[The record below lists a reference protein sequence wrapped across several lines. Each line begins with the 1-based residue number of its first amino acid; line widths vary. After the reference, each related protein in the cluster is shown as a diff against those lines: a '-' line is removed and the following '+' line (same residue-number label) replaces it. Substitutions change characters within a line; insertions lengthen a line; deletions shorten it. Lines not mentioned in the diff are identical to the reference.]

1 MVAFV
6 VPAGITAA
14 RVAAPYL
21 ASLVRTYGPRVL
33 DALVGGGAT
42 AYGLERTGVADTLFN
57 LADLPEGVTTGSEL
71 EKESKEDREK
81 KKEERKK
88 TLAGVK
94 GDRAAGM
101 KGDELEGA
109 IERGDFDAYIN
120 RFMIPDP
127 DAGKPT
133 ILKGPEIGAES
144 PIPLVTPP
152 MGVPGID
159 EIIKQPVG
167 GGFGAGLPETT
178 KEDSII
184 GGGFTKTDI
193 PDMSILTMA
202 KIKDKDLVY
211 VGGDINAKLPK
222 YFVDES
228 GKLKPE
234 YQKKGNEGEDADKLI
249 NVRAGYKLPK
259 YMLNEIKF
267 TRTKN
272 KGKPNEKVVQDTKYT
287 IKDEYKNP
295 EELKRLQDSQKLKD
309 LMTGYFE
316 QNPSSYD
323 ILYRTNQSGK
333 KELEQIQKFFKENY
347 NIDFDVNT
355 YEKIISQTYGS
366 REKEAV
372 GRSVE
377 KIATDKFKKII
388 NDYSK
393 DKFGESLT
401 TPQMDRYLQE
411 FRIGLKAEYP
421 DRVKGQEY
429 TNEEISGVTN
439 LVIDTV
445 FKGKYREK
453 FDIGFDRDLGPY
465 IENKLDRME
474 QNKKM
479 FEEAKAAGASKEEL
493 ARMKKEDV
501 IEIGHYGK
509 VKDRVFGEGGDLTQA
524 TYQTKKLNQEAK
536 RLDNEHAKFRKE
548 NDIDGMVQIEQQ
560 MKDLGIRSK
569 YINEKGN
576 TVFIGA
582 PAEPGKLR
590 DGGMVDI
597 FKMTRSLR

>member
-1 MVAFV
+1 MVAIALA
-6 VPAGITAA
+6 PLIPLIGRLGIAGTKTFLKSPMGKKI
-14 RVAAPYL
+14 
-21 ASLVRTYGPRVL
+21 L
-33 DALVGGGAT
+33 DSLVGGGAT
-42 AYGLERTGVADTLFN
+42 AYGLERTGVADKLFN
-57 LADLPEGVTTGSEL
+57 LPEGVTTGSEL

-81 KKEERKK
+81 KKEKRKK
-88 TLAGVK
+88 TLADVK
-94 GDRAAGM
+94 GSRAAGM
-101 KGDELEGA
+101 RGDELEGA
-109 IERGDFDAYIN
+109 IERGDFDAYLN
-120 RFMIPDP
+120 PFMTPDP
-127 DAGKPT
+127 DAGKPQIETFPELTEAEKLPQTTGGGVIDINELISQPLIMAQDPDAGKAT
-133 ILKGPEIGAES
+133 ILSTPTLSPE
-144 PIPLVTPP
+144 
-152 MGVPGID
+152 D
-159 EIIKQPVG
+159 Q
-167 GGFGAGLPETT
+167 LPT
-178 KEDSII
+178 I
-184 GGGFTKTDI
+184 F
-193 PDMSILTMA
+193 TMA

-249 NVRAGYKLPK
+249 DVRAGYKLPK

-295 EELKRLQDSQKLKD
+295 EELKRLQDSQKLKN
-309 LMTGYFE
+309 LMTEYFE

-323 ILYRTNQSGK
+323 ILYKTNQSGK
-333 KELEQIQKFFKENY
+333 KELQQIQKFFKENH
-347 NIDFDVNT
+347 NIDFDVDT
-355 YEKIISQTYGS
+355 YEKFISQTYGS

-377 KIATDKFKKII
+377 KVATDKFKKII

-429 TNEEISGVTN
+429 TNEEVSSVTN
-439 LVIDTV
+439 LIIDTV

-453 FDIGFDRDLGPY
+453 FDIGYDADLGPY
-465 IENKLDRME
+465 IQNKLDRME

-493 ARMKKEDV
+493 ARMKKEDI

-509 VKDRVFGEGGDLTQA
+509 VKDRILGEGGDLTQA
-524 TYQTKKLNQEAK
+524 TNQTKKINQEAK
-536 RLDNEHAKFRKE
+536 RLDNEHAKFREK

-569 YINEKGN
+569 YINENGD
-576 TVFIGA
+576 TIFIGA
-582 PAEPGKLR
+582 EPEIGKLK
-590 DGGMVDI
+590 DGGMVGI
-597 FKMTRSLR
+597 NHLIRPL

>member
-1 MVAFV
+1 M
-6 VPAGITAA
+6 
-14 RVAAPYL
+14 
-21 ASLVRTYGPRVL
+21 
-33 DALVGGGAT
+33 AT
-42 AYGLERTGVADTLFN
+42 ATTAPTGILSNIDLKNFDLNDLAKIAKLIGRRTALGSVFVPTTMGDATLDN
-57 LADLPEGVTTGSEL
+57 YTPEQLAAMINVPGVTTGSEL

-94 GDRAAGM
+94 GSRAAGM
-101 KGDELEGA
+101 RGDELEGA
-109 IERGDFDAYIN
+109 IERGDFDAYLN
-120 RFMIPDP
+120 PFMTPDP
-127 DAGKPT
+127 DAGKPQIETFPELTEAEKLPQTTGGGVIDINELINKPLIMAQDPDAGKAT
-133 ILKGPEIGAES
+133 ILSTPTLSPE
-144 PIPLVTPP
+144 
-152 MGVPGID
+152 D
-159 EIIKQPVG
+159 Q
-167 GGFGAGLPETT
+167 LPT
-178 KEDSII
+178 I
-184 GGGFTKTDI
+184 F
-193 PDMSILTMA
+193 TMA

-249 NVRAGYKLPK
+249 DVRAGYKLPK

-295 EELKRLQDSQKLKD
+295 EELKRLQDSQKLKN
-309 LMTGYFE
+309 LMTEYFE

-323 ILYRTNQSGK
+323 ILYKTNQSGK
-333 KELEQIQKFFKENY
+333 KELQQIQKFFKENH
-347 NIDFDVNT
+347 NIDFDVDT
-355 YEKIISQTYGS
+355 YEKFISQTYGS

-411 FRIGLKAEYP
+411 FRIGLKVEYP

-429 TNEEISGVTN
+429 TNEEVSGVTN
-439 LVIDTV
+439 LIIDTV

-453 FDIGFDRDLGPY
+453 FDIGYDADLGPY
-465 IENKLDRME
+465 IQNKLDRME

-509 VKDRVFGEGGDLTQA
+509 VKDRIPGEGGDLTQA
-524 TYQTKKLNQEAK
+524 TNQTKKLNQETK
-536 RLDNEHAKFRKE
+536 RLDNAHAKMREK

-569 YINEKGN
+569 YINENGD
-576 TVFIGA
+576 TIFIGA
-582 PAEPGKLR
+582 EPEIGKLK
-590 DGGMVDI
+590 DGGMVGI
-597 FKMTRSLR
+597 SHLIRPL

>member
-14 RVAAPYL
+14 RVATPYL

-94 GDRAAGM
+94 QGRAAGM
-101 KGDELEGA
+101 RGDELDDA

-120 RFMIPDP
+120 PFLDIDP
-127 DAGKPT
+127 DVNKPKIFSTPKLTEEEKLPTTTGGGVVDINELIKKPLIFVQDPEAGKGQILSTPPLSEEDKLPT
-133 ILKGPEIGAES
+133 I
-144 PIPLVTPP
+144 
-152 MGVPGID
+152 
-159 EIIKQPVG
+159 
-167 GGFGAGLPETT
+167 F
-178 KEDSII
+178 
-184 GGGFTKTDI
+184 
-193 PDMSILTMA
+193 TMA

-249 NVRAGYKLPK
+249 DVRAGYKLPK

-272 KGKPNEKVVQDTKYT
+272 KGKPNEKVVQDTRYT

-323 ILYRTNQSGK
+323 VLYKTNQSGK

-347 NIDFDVNT
+347 NIDFDVDT

-429 TNEEISGVTN
+429 TDEEISGVTN

-453 FDIGFDRDLGPY
+453 FDIGFDRDLVPY
-465 IENKLDRME
+465 IENKLDRMAKNE
-474 QNKKM
+474 QM
-479 FEEAKAAGASKEEL
+479 FKDAKAAGASKEEL
-493 ARMKKEDV
+493 ARMKREDV

-548 NDIDGMVQIEQQ
+548 NDIDGMIQIEQQ

-597 FKMTRSLR
+597 FKMTRSLNAER

>member
-57 LADLPEGVTTGSEL
+57 LADLPEGVKTGSEL

-88 TLAGVK
+88 TLTGVK
-94 GDRAAGM
+94 QGRAAGM
-101 KGDELEGA
+101 RGEELEGA

-120 RFMIPDP
+120 RFMTPDP
-127 DAGKPT
+127 DAGKPQIET
-133 ILKGPEIGAES
+133 FPGEAVPVS
-144 PIPLVTPP
+144 IPT
-152 MGVPGID
+152 
-159 EIIKQPVG
+159 
-167 GGFGAGLPETT
+167 GFGEGVIDINELIKNRGFGEGYQEPTLKDLT
-178 KEDSII
+178 S
-184 GGGFTKTDI
+184 GGGFTKTDV

-249 NVRAGYKLPK
+249 DVRAGYKLPK

-272 KGKPNEKVVQDTKYT
+272 KGKPNEKVVQDTRYT

-323 ILYRTNQSGK
+323 ILYKSNQSGK

-347 NIDFDVNT
+347 NIDFDVDT

-366 REKEAV
+366 REKEGVSRGA
-372 GRSVE
+372 E
-377 KIATDKFKKII
+377 KVAIDKFKKII

-393 DKFGESLT
+393 EKFGESLT
-401 TPQMDRYLQE
+401 TPEMDRYIQE
-411 FRIGLKAEYP
+411 FRIGLKVENP
-421 DRVKGQEY
+421 DRVRGEEY
-429 TNEEISGVTN
+429 TDEQVANTSN
-439 LVIDTV
+439 LIIDTV

-453 FDIGFDRDLGPY
+453 FDIGFDRDLVPY
-465 IENKLDRME
+465 VENKLKRIAE
-474 QNKKM
+474 NEKM
-479 FEEAKAAGASKEEL
+479 FADAKARGASEEEL
-493 ARMKKEDV
+493 AEIKSKNIV
-501 IEIGHYGK
+501 TIGHYGTRRDNI
-509 VKDRVFGEGGDLTQA
+509 VGEGGDLTLAVDQPKEKNTLQDKLDRA
-524 TYQTKKLNQEAK
+524 FREAYANNDTKKMIEIENTM
-536 RLDNEHAKFRKE
+536 KE
-548 NDIDGMVQIEQQ
+548 NDIRSMYTDKDGF
-560 MKDLGIRSK
+560 R
-569 YINEKGN
+569 
-576 TVFIGA
+576 VFIGA
-582 PAEPGKLR
+582 DAKEGKMR

-597 FKMTRSLR
+597 FKMTRSLP